1 VLDAQL
7 MVAHGDLV
15 QLYLRT
21 GRLAEA
27 ERQLQ
32 RMSGIAPRSPID
44 PWLLAEATRRVA
56 SARAGKPER

>member
-1 VLDAQL
+1 

-21 GRLAEA
+21 GQLAEA

-32 RMSGIAPRSPID
+32 LMRG
-44 PWLLAEATRRVA
+44 EAGALTRQRIHP
-56 SARAGKPER
+56 AR